1 MKFPESNKHNNLV
14 WDISASLLAD
24 VKVTYMSAGNQ
35 IPPIPQTLY
44 VEMIFVTWKKKKKKL
59 FLKYQDLRRDIEK
72 NMYIISHINIIHIP
86 PLVDK
91 SELAGRRT
99 LSND

>member
-1 MKFPESNKHNNLV
+1 MEEE
-14 WDISASLLAD
+14 D
-24 VKVTYMSAGNQ
+24 
-35 IPPIPQTLY
+35 
-44 VEMIFVTWKKKKKKL
+44 KKKL

-72 NMYIISHINIIHIP
+72 NMYIISHINIINIP

-91 SELAGRRT
+91 SELAGRRI

>member
-1 MKFPESNKHNNLV
+1 M
-14 WDISASLLAD
+14 DISASLLAD
-24 VKVTYMSAGNQ
+24 VKITYMSADNQ

-44 VEMIFVTWKKKKKKL
+44 VEIMFVTWKNKKKKKL

-72 NMYIISHINIIHIP
+72 NMYIISHINIINIP

-91 SELAGRRT
+91 SELAGRRI